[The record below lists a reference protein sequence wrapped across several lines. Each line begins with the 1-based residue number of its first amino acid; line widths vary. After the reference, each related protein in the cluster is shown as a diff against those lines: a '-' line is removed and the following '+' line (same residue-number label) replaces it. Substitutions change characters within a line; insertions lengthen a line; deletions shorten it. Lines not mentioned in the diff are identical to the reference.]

1 MTRPYKF
8 SIGAGYQPE
17 ELCPDTDVGRCKEQL
32 DSDCF
37 YTRITHM
44 VWLDMFIGDEHM
56 VSGNNYFVLLRIQI
70 LLNCIQYCILTKGH
84 WFRFS
89 RSLFHASGRST
100 ELSAVAH
107 PAHALWQRPWL
118 PQKKAY
124 QAQVCLFTQTALFFF
139 CPKVPQS

>member
-1 MTRPYKF
+1 MHCCGPSLFWDGCNETQILGPQIVDYFVIHVFSGVGDHEDEIEILFKDAYSSQRFKRMTRPYKF

-56 VSGNNYFVLLRIQI
+56 VSENNYFSRLNIQNPFELNITLL
-70 LLNCIQYCILTKGH
+70 LLIKG
-84 WFRFS
+84 
-89 RSLFHASGRST
+89 
-100 ELSAVAH
+100 
-107 PAHALWQRPWL
+107 Q
-118 PQKKAY
+118 
-124 QAQVCLFTQTALFFF
+124 
-139 CPKVPQS
+139 